1 LRSSAIK
8 QKATAKATTDAG
20 AGKPSFKQSQTRPD
34 ASGRSSDLQPESG
47 EFRSVQFIIKY
58 DKLAGVSSPPEVW
71 KIDFYTD
78 EDGSFPVRVWLDSVP
93 VEVRG
98 KVLARIELLKTGGP
112 TLDYPYTSQIEG
124 KLREARLRVEKTRY
138 RVLYFFDENRTAVL
152 LHGFTKAT
160 AAVEEADKKIG
171 RTRMATHEAKLT
183 AKTGSKTETRSP
195 AKEKK
200 RR

>member
-1 LRSSAIK
+1 MSL
-8 QKATAKATTDAG
+8 
-20 AGKPSFKQSQTRPD
+20 
-34 ASGRSSDLQPESG
+34 
-47 EFRSVQFIIKY
+47 
-58 DKLAGVSSPPEVW
+58 PPLEVW
-71 KIDFYTD
+71 KIDFYAD

-124 KLREARLRVEKTRY
+124 KLREARLRVGKTRY

-171 RTRMATHEAKLT
+171 RTRMARHEALAT
-183 AKTGSKTETRSP
+183 KTGSKTETRSP